1 MQLSAQKFSTED
13 AGLPAHALVYLRLRD
28 MVLYGDLTPGQ
39 AVTIQ
44 GLTTR
49 LSAGM
54 TPVREAIRRLTSQG
68 ALEFQGNR
76 RVSVPQLDA
85 ADISEIIVAR
95 EWLDPYLT
103 RRAVERAGAADIA
116 ALASIDGALDGAIRQ
131 GDLRA
136 YLHLNH
142 QFHLNLYTLAASP
155 ILADLAE
162 GLWLRFG
169 PAMRVL
175 CGRLG
180 TQNLRDNH
188 KDVLTAMRAR
198 DADAAAAAIAADVRQ
213 GMDQLRAS
221 LNEAAQQ
228 ADRSGDSI
236 DNA

>member
-1 MQLSAQKFSTED
+1 MQLSAQKFSSED
-13 AGLPAHALVYLRLRD
+13 TGLPAHAQVYLRLRE
-28 MVLYGDLTPGQ
+28 MILYGDLTPGQ

-44 GLTTR
+44 GLTDR
-49 LSAGM
+49 LGAGM
-54 TPVREAIRRLTSQG
+54 TPVREAIRRLISQG

-85 ADISEIIVAR
+85 DDISEIIVAR
-95 EWLDPYLT
+95 EWLDPYLA
-103 RRAVERAGAADIA
+103 RRAATRAGPGDID
-116 ALASIDGALDGAIRQ
+116 ALTRIDGALDGAIQQ
-131 GDLRA
+131 GDLRS

-142 QFHLNLYTLAASP
+142 QFHLTLYMLAASP

-188 KDVLTAMRAR
+188 KDLLTAMIAQ

-213 GMDQLRAS
+213 GMDQLHAS
-221 LNEAAQQ
+221 LHEAAQGIAQ
-228 ADRSGDSI
+228 AK
-236 DNA
+236 

>member
-1 MQLSAQKFSTED
+1 MQQPVRKIDTAE
-13 AGLPAHALVYLRLRD
+13 AALPAHAQVYLRLRD

-44 GLTTR
+44 GLTDR
-49 LSAGM
+49 LGAGM
-54 TPVREAIRRLTSQG
+54 TPVREAIRRLISQG

-76 RVSVPQLDA
+76 RVCVPLLDA
-85 ADISEIIVAR
+85 AGIGEIIVAR

-103 RRAVERAGAADIA
+103 RQAMGHLTQSNIA
-116 ALASIDGALDGAIRQ
+116 TLARIDRALDGAIRQ

-136 YLHLNH
+136 YLQLNH
-142 QFHLNLYTLAASP
+142 QFHLSIYDLARSP
-155 ILADLAE
+155 ILADLAA

-169 PAMRVL
+169 PSMRVL

-180 TQNLRDNH
+180 TQNLPDNH
-188 KDVLTAMRAR
+188 KDTLSAMQAG

-221 LNEAAQQ
+221 LSDAGGAE
-228 ADRSGDSI
+228 
-236 DNA
+236 

>member
-1 MQLSAQKFSTED
+1 MQRSVQTTSTT
-13 AGLPAHALVYLRLRD
+13 APAMPAHAQVYLRLRD

-44 GLTTR
+44 GLTER

-54 TPVREAIRRLTSQG
+54 TPVREAIRRLISQG
-68 ALEFQGNR
+68 ALESRGNR
-76 RVSVPQLDA
+76 RVSVPLLTA

-103 RRAVERAGAADIA
+103 RQAMTCLTAADID
-116 ALASIDGALDGAIRQ
+116 ALTRLDRALDGAIRQ

-142 QFHLNLYTLAASP
+142 QFHLHIYKLAQSP
-155 ILADLAE
+155 ILSDLAE

-169 PAMRVL
+169 PSMRVL
-175 CGRLG
+175 CGRMG
-180 TQNLRDNH
+180 TQNLPDNH
-188 KDVLTAMRAR
+188 KQTLIAMQAG
-198 DADAAAAAIAADVRQ
+198 DADAAAAAIQADVRQ

-221 LNEAAQQ
+221 LSEG
-228 ADRSGDSI
+228 ADYE
-236 DNA
+236 

>member
-1 MQLSAQKFSTED
+1 MPQTDPKTVGID
-13 AGLPAHALVYLRLRD
+13 PIMPAHAQVYLRLRD

-44 GLTTR
+44 GLTKS

-76 RVSVPQLDA
+76 RVSVPLLTA
-85 ADISEIIVAR
+85 ADIDEIIVAR
-95 EWLDPYLT
+95 EWLDPFLT
-103 RRAVERAGAADIA
+103 RRAMAHVTGSDIA
-116 ALASIDGALDGAIRQ
+116 ALTRLDQSLDGAIRQ
-131 GDLRA
+131 GDLRG

-142 QFHLNLYTLAASP
+142 QFHLAIYRLARSP

-169 PAMRVL
+169 PSMRVL
-175 CGRLG
+175 CGRIG
-180 TQNLRDNH
+180 TQNLPDNH
-188 KDVLTAMRAR
+188 KQTLNAMQTG
-198 DADAAAAAIAADVRQ
+198 DTDAAAAAIAADVRQ

-221 LNEAAQQ
+221 L
-228 ADRSGDSI
+228 ADNTAGG
-236 DNA
+236 